1 MHQPTLVILAA
12 GMGSRYGGL
21 KQIDPVDEYGNIII
35 DYSIFDAL
43 EAGFSR
49 IVCIIKKAIE
59 HDFHEVIGSRIGKR
73 AELVYAFQEL
83 TMLPEGFSV
92 PEGRNKPWGTAHALL
107 CCKDAVE
114 GPFAVINADD
124 YYGRSAYSAIYSYL
138 SAPHAPGEYAMVGY
152 SVENTLTDYGTVT
165 RGVCA
170 ANEKGYLKN
179 IKECSGIKKYAHGG
193 MYEENGREIFIPKGT
208 PVSMNLWGFD
218 EGLFGNLAEGFSPF
232 LEKGLRENPQKC
244 EYLLPTAVQ
253 SLISANKASV
263 KMLKSEDSWF
273 GVTYKEDMPVVR
285 AAIRALKEQG
295 IYKEKLWED

>member
-43 EAGFSR
+43 QAGFSR
-49 IVCIIKKAIE
+49 VVCIIKKEIE
-59 HDFHEVIGSRIGKR
+59 RDFHEVIGPRIAKR
-73 AELVYAFQEL
+73 AELVYAYQEL
-83 TMLPEGFSV
+83 DKLPQGFSV
-92 PEGRNKPWGTAHALL
+92 PEGRSKPWGTAHALL
-107 CCKDAVE
+107 CCRDVVD

-152 SVENTLTDYGTVT
+152 SVENTLTDHGTVT

-170 ANEKGYLKN
+170 VDANGYLQN
-179 IKECSGIKKYAHGG
+179 IKECSGIRKYAHGG

-218 EGLFGNLAEGFSPF
+218 PSLFSGLAAGFPPF
-232 LEKGLRENPQKC
+232 LENGLKENPLKC
-244 EYLLPTAVQ
+244 EYLLPTAVHD
-253 SLISANKASV
+253 LISAKEASV

-273 GVTYKEDMPVVR
+273 GVTYKEDMPAVR
-285 AAIRALKEQG
+285 AAIRALKDQG
-295 IYKEKLWED
+295 LYKERLWED